1 METKR
6 NDKFSAKFKKMFVY
20 PIFSPNI
27 FGIMCWIFI
36 VVVFSLP
43 EALRYK
49 GNVET
54 DSKIAM
60 AQPILLA
67 VTTIILLIWAISNDY
82 TEGFRRFRKCF
93 ITLKLCNWIIIPA
106 AVIFIVV
113 YNGVFKMQV
122 KGIDLNFSAI
132 PIIIQM
138 YLILT
143 LYEIIAYTRRSL
155 VCSDGHKLFKKSISI
170 SAAVLLAVLNIYFCI
185 YFITSWAA
193 WYRFQCS
200 GIID

>member
-1 METKR
+1 METKM
-6 NDKFSAKFKKMFVY
+6 NDKFIAKFKKMFVY

-36 VVVFSLP
+36 VAVFSLP

-60 AQPILLA
+60 AKPVILA
-67 VTTIILLIWAISNDY
+67 ITTIILLLWAISNDY
-82 TEGFRRFRKCF
+82 TERFMRFRKCF
-93 ITLKLCNWIIIPA
+93 ITLKLCNWIIIPLV
-106 AVIFIVV
+106 VIFLVV
-113 YNGVFKMQV
+113 YNDVFKMQV

-143 LYEIIAYTRRSL
+143 LYEITAYTKRSL
-155 VCSDGHKLFKKSISI
+155 VCSDRRKLFKKSISI
-170 SAAVLLAVLNIYFCI
+170 SAAVLLAVLNIYFCV
-185 YFITSWAA
+185 YFVASWAA